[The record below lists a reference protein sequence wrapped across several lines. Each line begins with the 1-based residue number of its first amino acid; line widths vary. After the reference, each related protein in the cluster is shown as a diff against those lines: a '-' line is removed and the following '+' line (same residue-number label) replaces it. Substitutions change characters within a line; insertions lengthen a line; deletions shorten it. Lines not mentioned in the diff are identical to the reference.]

1 MRIPTRPHTSRQ
13 RPTRLSS
20 WLPVLVLLCTL
31 GGIAAAAFAAE
42 DELTQLLRSRL
53 EQGQARPADLSRPDF
68 SNLSDAVRKFYELR
82 QFKPAWTQ
90 QATID
95 ALLGELDAIRA
106 DGLEPEDYHFSQ
118 LQTLNAQR
126 QSGAPNTAAQ
136 ADFELL
142 ATQSYLR
149 ALAHLFRGKVNPK
162 TLDAEWNFSLRE
174 ITTQAA
180 FDIVNSAVESGNIA
194 SAFDRARPQHPM
206 YLATRQALASLRAID
221 AAGGWPRLTT
231 TVTLKPGMDDA
242 QVPLLRQRLALV
254 GYLSADR
261 TASTH
266 YDDELAA
273 AVRTYQREQYLD
285 VDAAI
290 GPATRAAL
298 NVSTRARIE
307 QARVNLERGRWLL
320 HDLAD
325 NVVVVDVAGF
335 KVYYLRGGKRIWGAA
350 VQVGK
355 PYRHTPIFR
364 SDINRVTFNPTWT
377 VPPTIY
383 KQDLLPKIRRD
394 RSYLVKHNMRVLDT
408 AGREINP
415 ASVDWNNPRG
425 IVLRADAGP
434 DNPLGRL
441 VIRFPNPYA
450 VYLHDTPAQAL
461 FGSSQ
466 RAFSSGCIRV
476 ERPRELVELLFN
488 DAQQWNRAAIDARIE
503 EGSTKN
509 VNLAKPVPLLIAYW
523 TMEVLESQRIA
534 FKPDIYHRDP
544 ALLAALNER
553 L

>member
-1 MRIPTRPHTSRQ
+1 MRTHPSRQ
-13 RPTRLSS
+13 RPASLSFRY
-20 WLPVLVLLCTL
+20 LLLLLLCLAGFNTP
-31 GGIAAAAFAAE
+31 AFADDA
-42 DELTQLLRSRL
+42 LSQLLRSRL
-53 EQGQARPADLSRPDF
+53 AQQQPRSADSGALDYL
-68 SNLSDAVRKFYELR
+68 NLSDAVRQFYELR

-90 QATID
+90 QATVD
-95 ALLGELDAIRA
+95 TLLAELEEIRA
-106 DGLEPEDYHFSQ
+106 DGLEPEDYHLSG
-118 LQTLNAQR
+118 LRERDQTRAR
-126 QSGAPNTAAQ
+126 DTAAQ

-142 ATQSYLR
+142 ATHSYLR
-149 ALAHLFRGKVNPK
+149 ALAHLFRGKVDPE
-162 TLDAEWNFSLRE
+162 TIDAEWNFSLRE

-180 FDIVNSAVESGNIA
+180 FDVVNTAVETGNVG
-194 SAFDRARPQHPM
+194 SAFERARPQHPT
-206 YLATRQALASLRAID
+206 YFAVRRALASLRAID

-231 TVTLKPGMDDA
+231 TVTLKPGMIDE
-242 QVPLLRQRLALV
+242 QIPVLRERLALV
-254 GYLSADR
+254 GYLPADR
-261 TASTH
+261 TTSTL

-285 VDAAI
+285 VDAAV

-298 NVSTRARIE
+298 NVSTKARIE

-320 HDLAD
+320 HDIAD
-325 NVVVVDVAGF
+325 NVVVIDVAGF
-335 KVYYLRGGKRIWGAA
+335 KVYYLRGGKRVWEAA

-394 RSYLVKHNMRVLDT
+394 RSYLAEHNMRVLDRE
-408 AGREINP
+408 GRELDP
-415 ASVDWNNPRG
+415 ASVNWNDPRG

-441 VIRFPNPYA
+441 AIRFPNPYS
-450 VYLHDTPAQAL
+450 VYLHDTPSQAL

-488 DAQQWNRAAIDARIE
+488 DAQQWDRAAIDAKIA
-503 EGSTKN
+503 EGATRN
-509 VNLAKPVPLLIAYW
+509 FTLPKPVPLLIAYW
-523 TMEVLESQRIA
+523 TMEVLGSQRIA